1 MLKHTCTSAVTN
13 SW

>member
-13 SW
+13 S